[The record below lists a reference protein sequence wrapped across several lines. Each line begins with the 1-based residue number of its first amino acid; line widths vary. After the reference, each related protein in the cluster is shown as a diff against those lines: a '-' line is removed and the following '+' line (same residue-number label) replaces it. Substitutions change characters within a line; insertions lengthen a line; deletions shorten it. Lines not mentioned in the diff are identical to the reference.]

1 MACRSFRRDD
11 EASIRTLPAQPHGRQ
26 SAEARIIR
34 QPCRPSCR
42 AAQVQPVQRGATA
55 GLEIRLLP
63 HAPTLDQTPAQG
75 NPVSDPGAFRDGPG
89 EAPAVCL
96 PVPVLREA
104 ETSTEIGGK
113 ISEPMQKLLSLLQS
127 VSDHFADFGRNS
139 TRRVFKPVLLL
150 IGVAIGY
157 VMLQPAE
164 RAAVWNSFKRMVLE
178 DDVGRRLQDH
188 VMQQA
193 ELHQFTAANKL
204 IEQLLQSMLERA
216 TGVSPTSMSST
227 MASPA

>member
-1 MACRSFRRDD
+1 
-11 EASIRTLPAQPHGRQ
+11 
-26 SAEARIIR
+26 
-34 QPCRPSCR
+34 
-42 AAQVQPVQRGATA
+42 
-55 GLEIRLLP
+55 
-63 HAPTLDQTPAQG
+63 
-75 NPVSDPGAFRDGPG
+75 
-89 EAPAVCL
+89 
-96 PVPVLREA
+96 
-104 ETSTEIGGK
+104 
-113 ISEPMQKLLSLLQS
+113 MQKLLSLLQS